1 MPDAKIYSFEKAQ
14 KARNKRMAMRGERQ
28 QFHPSSANI
37 VDQAKEFLTALGI
50 HDDTW
55 DDEKE

>member
-37 VDQAKEFLTALGI
+37 VHQAREFLDALGI
-50 HDDTW
+50 HEDE
-55 DDEKE
+55 EKE

>member
-1 MPDAKIYSFEKAQ
+1 
-14 KARNKRMAMRGERQ
+14 MAMRGERQ
-28 QFHPSSANI
+28 QFHPSSSNI
-37 VDQAKEFLTALGI
+37 VDQAREFLDALGI

>member
-14 KARNKRMAMRGERQ
+14 KASERRMAMRGERQ
-28 QFHPSSANI
+28 QFHPSSPYI
-37 VDQAKEFLTALGI
+37 VEQAREFLDALGI